1 MTEQE
6 HIYHQIEEYIQ
17 GSLPPS
23 DTEKI
28 KYLIDN
34 DPVYRDIY
42 EDINLNN
49 QVVLGAAFARLRE
62 KMQTDLQTI
71 EHKRSRQKRLI
82 KNSGLAAGFIGLL
95 SSVILLINPSERHEP
110 AVSDSLINTIG
121 AGQQPSVDEHH
132 PVKDRNSSGTK
143 ESHALPE
150 NYVTSIPEK
159 IGKNVIPDTM
169 LHEPEVREN
178 TVPKQSDYPLTD
190 SAQKEKPN
198 TATVQE
204 HSQSIPDKLN
214 LITCDSITAEFSVSP
229 SCNAQSTGKITITGI
244 KGGEIPYDIYIDE
257 SDISRSHEADNLK
270 AGWYTLKV
278 YDNKRCSS
286 TRKIQVPSENCFD
299 DKAFSFNPDF
309 GETWSIPLIS
319 RQSGNFRII
328 SRNGTI
334 VYESPFGTNWPNEWK
349 GIDKTGKIVEYGMY
363 ICLLEYEDGHV
374 EKIQVTVI
382 R

>member
-49 QVVLGAAFARLRE
+49 QVVLGAAFTRLRE
-62 KMQTDLQTI
+62 KMQADLQTI
-71 EHKRSRQKRLI
+71 EQKRSRQQRLI
-82 KNSGLAAGFIGLL
+82 KNSGLIVGFIGLL
-95 SSVILLINPSERHEP
+95 SGTILLINPSERHET

-121 AGQQPSVDEHH
+121 AGQKPSVDEHY
-132 PVKDRNSSGTK
+132 PIKDSGSSDIK
-143 ESHALPE
+143 EPHALTE
-150 NYVTSIPEK
+150 NYVTGISEK
-159 IGKNVIPDTM
+159 AGENVIPDTM
-169 LHEPEVREN
+169 LQSEVREN

-190 SAQKEKPN
+190 SVQKEKPG
-198 TATVQE
+198 TATVLAQ
-204 HSQSIPDKLN
+204 SQSVPDKLN
-214 LITCDSITAEFSVSP
+214 LIACDSITAEFLVSP
-229 SCNAQSTGKITITGI
+229 SCNAQSTGKIAITGI
-244 KGGEIPYDIYIDE
+244 KGGEIPYDIYIDGY
-257 SDISRSHEADNLK
+257 DISGSHEADNLK

-309 GETWSIPLIS
+309 GEIWNIPFIS
-319 RQSGNFRII
+319 GQSGYFRII

-334 VYESPFGTNWPNEWK
+334 IYESPFGADWPNEWK
-349 GIDKTGKIVEYGMY
+349 GIDKTGTIVEYGMY

-374 EKIQVTVI
+374 EKIQVTII